1 MTREI
6 QIRSWVN
13 QTTGEVEFIQ
23 THVEGVVGLEEKI
36 KEEIQKN
43 ETDAIIL
50 RSPEGQK
57 FMLTVNNG
65 GELSTVKVEEGQY

>member
-1 MTREI
+1 MTKEV
-6 QIRSWVN
+6 QLRSWIN
-13 QTTGEVEFIQ
+13 QTTGELEFIQ
-23 THVEGVVGLEEKI
+23 THVEGVIGIEEKI
-36 KEEIQKN
+36 QEEIQKN

-65 GELSTVKVEEGQY
+65 GELDTVKIKED

>member
-1 MTREI
+1 MTKEV

-13 QTTGEVEFIQ
+13 PSTQELEFIQ
-23 THVEGVVGLEEKI
+23 THVEAVIGLEEKI
-36 KEEIQKN
+36 QEEIQKN

-57 FMLTVNNG
+57 FILTVDNG
-65 GELSTVKVEEGQY
+65 GELSAVKVEEE

>member
-1 MTREI
+1 MTREV
-6 QIRSWVN
+6 QIRSWIN
-13 QTTGEVEFIQ
+13 QTTGEIEFIQ

-36 KEEIQKN
+36 EEEIHKN

-57 FMLTVNNG
+57 FMLTVDNG
-65 GELSTVKVEEGQY
+65 GELGTVKVEEG

>member
-1 MTREI
+1 MTREV
-6 QIRSWVN
+6 QIRSWIN
-13 QTTGEVEFIQ
+13 QTTGEIEFIQ

-36 KEEIQKN
+36 EEEIHKN

-57 FMLTVNNG
+57 FILTVDNG
-65 GELSTVKVEEGQY
+65 GELNTVKVEEE

>member
-1 MTREI
+1 MSKEI

-13 QTTGEVEFIQ
+13 PQTQEWEFIQ
-23 THVEGVVGLEEKI
+23 THVDAIIGLDEKI
-36 KEEIQKN
+36 EEEINKN

-57 FMLTVNNG
+57 FILTVDNS
-65 GELSTVKVEEGQY
+65 GELRAVKVEEE

>member
-1 MTREI
+1 MTREV

-13 QTTGEVEFIQ
+13 PVDGEIEYIQ
-23 THVEGVVGLEEKI
+23 THVEAVIGLEEKI
-36 KEEIQKN
+36 QEEIQKN

-57 FMLTVNNG
+57 FMLTVDNG
-65 GELSTVKVEEGQY
+65 GELGTVKVEEG

>member
-1 MTREI
+1 MTKEV

-13 QTTGEVEFIQ
+13 PSTQELEFIQ
-23 THVEGVVGLEEKI
+23 THVDAVIGLEEKI
-36 KEEIQKN
+36 QEEIQKN

-57 FMLTVNNG
+57 FMLTVDNG
-65 GELSTVKVEEGQY
+65 GELSTVKVEEE

>member
-1 MTREI
+1 MTREV
-6 QIRSWVN
+6 QIRSWIN
-13 QTTGEVEFIQ
+13 QTTGEIEFIQ

-36 KEEIQKN
+36 EEEIQKN

-57 FMLTVNNG
+57 FMLTVNNS
-65 GELSTVKVEEGQY
+65 GELGTVKVEEG

>member
-1 MTREI
+1 MTKEI

-13 QTTGEVEFIQ
+13 PNDGETEFIQ
-23 THVEGVVGLEEKI
+23 THVEGIIGIEEKI
-36 KEEIQKN
+36 QEEIQKN

-57 FMLTVNNG
+57 FMLTVDNG
-65 GELSTVKVEEGQY
+65 GELGTVKVEEG